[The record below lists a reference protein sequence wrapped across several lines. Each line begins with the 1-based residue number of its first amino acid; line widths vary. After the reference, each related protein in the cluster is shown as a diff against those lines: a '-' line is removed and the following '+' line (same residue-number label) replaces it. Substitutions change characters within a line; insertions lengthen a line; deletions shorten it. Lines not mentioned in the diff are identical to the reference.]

1 MTIISFKV
9 SNPNEAT
16 KLYSMLQ
23 AYGVED
29 LCVDNKKFLEYLIK
43 SLEKN
48 LQQTENNKLI
58 DNKIVQKQIL
68 DFTKNNHK

>member
-1 MTIISFKV
+1 MTTISFKV

-29 LCVDNKKFLEYLIK
+29 LCVDNKIILPNYVVEAIEESISEL
-43 SLEKN
+43 
-48 LQQTENNKLI
+48 
-58 DNKIVQKQIL
+58 DNGKGIPSDLV
-68 DFTKNNHK
+68 HKKAREL